1 MNKNYANSSKFV
13 FRLPTYL
20 LNHKDNRR
28 KPMQSSFVSQL
39 NALVSLLD
47 EVSNSLKEELRYADR
62 DQYRLE
68 TELNFL
74 EFSLRKHLTKKQIS
88 PLQQEQVI
96 TFFRQH
102 FNNSHVAILTTDEDK
117 SLVN

>member
-1 MNKNYANSSKFV
+1 
-13 FRLPTYL
+13 
-20 LNHKDNRR
+20 
-28 KPMQSSFVSQL
+28 MQASFLDQL
-39 NALVSLLD
+39 NALVGLLN
-47 EVSNSLKEELRYADR
+47 EVSNSLTEELQYVER

-68 TELNFL
+68 TEVSFL

-88 PLQQEQVI
+88 SVQQEQVI

-102 FNNSHVAILTTDEDK
+102 FNNSHAVILTTDEDK